1 MVKLLLRPVDT
12 FFFQNQRISAAGSDS
27 TMSGIFPPRPN
38 TIYGALRSAYIHA
51 HMSFE
56 DYRAGLNEEVKKWMG
71 TPDQLGEF
79 ALKYCG
85 LFYKDNLM
93 LPLPLDHQVI
103 EARGVPLM
111 PTKDNGLS
119 SATDSVWRLM
129 STHKEKSKS
138 PGNQYAT
145 IGHWKKSLLGQSI
158 VRELIP
164 LSDMIV
170 SEPKIGIALDPH
182 HRRARKSYLY
192 QIEKLRFN
200 EEGAL
205 VVFASPCPDFS
216 SIRFARIG
224 GENRPWTIQQEEE
237 HFTLWN
243 GDELQELKQQLRESK
258 IARIILLS
266 PAIWEQGSRPN
277 CFDGKWLTLPNRL
290 SVKWLT
296 AALGRPVLYGG
307 WDIVKNRPKKRYFMV
322 PEGSVI
328 YISIEEE
335 QIDLL
340 LELANGFSFTDQR
353 EKEGFGYSVIAPAKK

>member
-12 FFFQNQRISAAGSDS
+12 FFFQNQQISSAGSDS

-56 DYRAGLNEEVKKWMG
+56 DYRAGLDKEVKKWMG

-85 LFYKDNLM
+85 LFYKDKLM

-103 EARGVPLM
+103 KASGVPLM
-111 PTKDNGLS
+111 LAKDNGLS
-119 SATDSVWRLM
+119 SATDSAWRLV

-138 PGNQYAT
+138 AGNQY
-145 IGHWKKSLLGQSI
+145 IEIENWKESLLGQSI
-158 VRELIP
+158 VQKLVP
-164 LSDMIV
+164 LSDMVV
-170 SEPKIGIALDPH
+170 SEPKIGIALDTH
-182 HRRARKSYLY
+182 QRRARESYLY

-200 EEGAL
+200 DDGAL
-205 VVFASPCPDFS
+205 AVFSSPCPDFS
-216 SIRFARIG
+216 PIWFARIG

-243 GDELQELKQQLRESK
+243 GDELEKLKHQLRASK

-277 CFDGKWLTLPNRL
+277 CFDGKWLTLPNGL